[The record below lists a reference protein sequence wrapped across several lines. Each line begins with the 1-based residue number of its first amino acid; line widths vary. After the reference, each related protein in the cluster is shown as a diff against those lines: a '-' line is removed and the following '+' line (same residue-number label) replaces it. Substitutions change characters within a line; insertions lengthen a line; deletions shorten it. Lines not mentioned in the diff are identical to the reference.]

1 MKTSPLV
8 GLAMAASLLTIAAPA
23 FAFSA
28 NSNNTIAIQHVVF
41 TGSTPDVNGLTDF
54 QVTFKNS
61 GPVAVDRVEFAVAT
75 PEGYSTTLED
85 VGTFAAGATITHDL
99 RVAYLGGTQAPN
111 EAATV
116 RVNKVE
122 YVDGSVWSAP
132 VKQQAAW
139 EAPQPPALPVGAYAL

>member
-1 MKTSPLV
+1 MKPLPLV

-41 TGSTPDVNGLTDF
+41 NGSSADVNGLTDF

-61 GPVAVDRVEFAVAT
+61 GPVAVDRVEFALDT
-75 PEGYSTTLED
+75 PEGYSTVLED

-99 RVAYLGGTQAPN
+99 RIAYLGGTQAPN
-111 EAATV
+111 GATKV
-116 RVNKVE
+116 RINKVE
-122 YVDGSVWSAP
+122 YVDGSVWNAP
-132 VKQQAAW
+132 VRPQADRQ
-139 EAPQPPALPVGAYAL
+139 APQPPAIPVGAYAL

>member
-1 MKTSPLV
+1 MKPSPLV
-8 GLAMAASLLTIAAPA
+8 GLAMAASLLTTAAPA

-28 NSNNTIAIQHVVF
+28 NANNTIAIGRIVF
-41 TGSTPDVNGLTDF
+41 NGSSADVNGLADVH
-54 QVTFKNS
+54 VTFKNN
-61 GPVAVDRVEFAVAT
+61 GPVAADRVEFALDT
-75 PEGYSTTLED
+75 PEGYSTLLED

-122 YVDGSVWSAP
+122 YVDGSVWNAP
-132 VKQQAAW
+132 VKPQADRQ
-139 EAPQPPALPVGAYAL
+139 APQPPAVPVGAYAL